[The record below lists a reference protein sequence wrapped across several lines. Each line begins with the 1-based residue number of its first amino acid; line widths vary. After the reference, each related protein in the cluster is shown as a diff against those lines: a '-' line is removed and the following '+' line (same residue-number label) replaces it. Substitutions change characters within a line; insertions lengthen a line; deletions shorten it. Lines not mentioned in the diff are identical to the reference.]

1 MIKNYRKGMTLLKN
15 KKREHF
21 SATVIGFDMFKEI
34 TGERRPIV
42 YLRNIGSDTHNFDFG
57 WITYTKEMREK
68 LGLLQKWDWIRFDAR
83 IPDKP
88 RYADVMPSK
97 TEFKNPTKAFLTK
110 LDNRIKPVS
119 KAKVM
124 TMIDK
129 FIAEKDKA
137 KRDKEL
143 AQERNK
149 LPFRF

>member
-1 MIKNYRKGMTLLKN
+1 MTLLMN
-15 KKREHF
+15 QTREYF
-21 SATVIGFDMFKEI
+21 DATVVGFDIFESI

-42 YLRNIGSDTHNFDFG
+42 YLRNIGSDNHNFNFG
-57 WITYTKEMREK
+57 WITYTKEICEK
-68 LGLLQKWDWIRFDAR
+68 LGLLQKWDWIKFEAH
-83 IPDKP
+83 IPNKP
-88 RYADVMPSK
+88 HFPNAMPSK
-97 TEFKNPTKAFLTK
+97 IELKNPTKVFLPK

>member
-1 MIKNYRKGMTLLKN
+1 
-15 KKREHF
+15 
-21 SATVIGFDMFKEI
+21 
-34 TGERRPIV
+34 
-42 YLRNIGSDTHNFDFG
+42 
-57 WITYTKEMREK
+57 
-68 LGLLQKWDWIRFDAR
+68 
-83 IPDKP
+83 
-88 RYADVMPSK
+88 MP
-97 TEFKNPTKAFLTK
+97 K

>member
-1 MIKNYRKGMTLLKN
+1 MTLLMN
-15 KKREHF
+15 RTREHF

-34 TGERRPIV
+34 TGEKRPIV
-42 YLRNIGSDTHNFDFG
+42 YLRNIGSDTHNFNFG
-57 WITYTKEMREK
+57 WITYTKEICEK
-68 LGLLQKWDWIRFDAR
+68 LGLLQKWDWIKFEAR
-83 IPDKP
+83 IPNKP
-88 RYADVMPSK
+88 HFSNTMPSK
-97 TEFKNPTKAFLTK
+97 IELKNPTKVFLPK

>member
-1 MIKNYRKGMTLLKN
+1 MTLLMN
-15 KKREHF
+15 RTREYF
-21 SATVIGFDMFKEI
+21 SATVVGFDIFESI

-42 YLRNIGSDTHNFDFG
+42 YLRNIGSDNHNFNFG
-57 WITYTKEMREK
+57 WITYTKEIREK
-68 LGLLQKWDWIRFDAR
+68 LGLLQKWDWIKFEAR
-83 IPDKP
+83 IPNKP
-88 RYADVMPSK
+88 HFSNAMPSK
-97 TEFKNPTKAFLTK
+97 IELKNPTKVFLPK